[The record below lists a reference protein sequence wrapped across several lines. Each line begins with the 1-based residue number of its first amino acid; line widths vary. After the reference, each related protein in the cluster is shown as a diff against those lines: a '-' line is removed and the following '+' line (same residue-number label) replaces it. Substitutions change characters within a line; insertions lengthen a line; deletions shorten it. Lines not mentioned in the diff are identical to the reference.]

1 MALGPSFLIFC
12 FYSFYSKNNLMW
24 DELPIFYN
32 LLITI
37 ISRITHPDY
46 ICKGSLNLMGS
57 MRFSLFD
64 LNHLLFHLLGT
75 IIIKEGQVQLKKIK
89 INSIYNKWADYSNR
103 VHRPTN
109 FHPHTKMENEKGK
122 QESENALFEL
132 VHFVLT
138 LLRLRVELNY
148 CYPPSE

>member
-1 MALGPSFLIFC
+1 
-12 FYSFYSKNNLMW
+12 MW

-89 INSIYNKWADYSNR
+89 INSMWYYVVQSSKNCLIRQTSIYNKWADYSNR